1 MYNHKETG
9 NNRNK
14 EICDKYGKCE
24 VYSDICKDEKFDKT
38 HNKMMSKQV
47 IKNYFK
53 KFIKQDI
60 SFFCSMV
67 DGWPYTIVLH
77 MIRTNRTYTNNM
89 SLNVAC
95 QWYDFFHKDC
105 TNDLLVW

>member
-1 MYNHKETG
+1 MYNYKETG

-24 VYSDICKDEKFDKT
+24 VYSGICKDEKFDKT
-38 HNKMMSKQV
+38 HNEMMSKQV

-60 SFFCSMV
+60 RFFLLHGRRLATHHSFTH
-67 DGWPYTIVLH
+67 D
-77 MIRTNRTYTNNM
+77 
-89 SLNVAC
+89 
-95 QWYDFFHKDC
+95 
-105 TNDLLVW
+105 